1 MSERDAAADG
11 SEREDTAD
19 QQAKTPARG
28 IDPDQTLL
36 EQMGGVAG
44 LVYSTVPVIVFVVVS
59 SMAGLNPAVWSAIGI
74 TLAIGVFRL
83 VRREPLQPVISGVL
97 VVGVCAFFA
106 YRSGET
112 KDFFLLGIWTSLI
125 YGGVFLISV
134 LARWPLIGVVWA
146 MLNGH
151 GFGWRKQSAA
161 LHAYD
166 IATLSWTAVFAA
178 KWIVQR
184 WLYDSDHTGWLAF
197 ARIAM
202 GYPLTAVA
210 LLVTIWAIRR
220 AGKVIAH
227 SAEQAGTAPANPSPS

>member
-1 MSERDAAADG
+1 MSERDAATDG
-11 SEREDTAD
+11 SEHEDTAE
-19 QQAKTPARG
+19 QQAKGPVRA

-59 SMAGLNPAVWSAIGI
+59 SMAELNAAVWSAIGI

-97 VVGVCAFFA
+97 VVAVCAFFA

-125 YGGVFLISV
+125 YGGVFLVSV

-146 MLNGH
+146 TLNGH
-151 GFGWRKQSAA
+151 GFAWRKQSAA

-166 IATLSWTAVFAA
+166 IATLSWTVVFAA

-184 WLYDSDHTGWLAF
+184 WLYDSDQTGWLAF

-210 LLVTIWAIRR
+210 LLVTVWAIRR
-220 AGKVIAH
+220 AGKVAER
-227 SAEQAGTAPANPSPS
+227 SAEQADTARPDPSPS

>member
-1 MSERDAAADG
+1 MSERDAADG
-11 SEREDTAD
+11 SEHEDTGA
-19 QQAKTPARG
+19 QQDTPRKRV

-36 EQMGGVAG
+36 DQMGGVLG

-59 SMAGLNPAVWSAIGI
+59 SFAGLMPAVWSAIGI
-74 TLAIGVFRL
+74 TVAIGVFRV
-83 VRREPLQPVISGVL
+83 VRREPLQPVVSGVL
-97 VVGVCAFFA
+97 VVAVCALFA

-125 YGGVFLISV
+125 YGGVFLVSV
-134 LARWPLIGVVWA
+134 LARWPLIGVVWS
-146 MLNGH
+146 LLKSQGS
-151 GFGWRKQSAA
+151 GWRKQPAA

-184 WLYDSDHTGWLAF
+184 WLYDGDHTGWLAF
-197 ARIAM
+197 ARIVM

-220 AGKVIAH
+220 ADKLVTRTA
-227 SAEQAGTAPANPSPS
+227 AEADAAPANPSPN